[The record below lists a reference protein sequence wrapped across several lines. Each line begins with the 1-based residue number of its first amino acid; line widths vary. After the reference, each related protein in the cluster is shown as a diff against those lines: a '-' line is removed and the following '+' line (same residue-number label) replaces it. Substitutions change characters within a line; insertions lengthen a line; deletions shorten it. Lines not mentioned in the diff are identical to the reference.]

1 MVSEGAKMIGGDIMP
16 GDSLSSLEE
25 RVGRLVEL
33 TVRLKEEKKVWEK
46 EKAIL
51 KSKVEEIAKQV
62 EKVIGEE
69 DEG

>member
-1 MVSEGAKMIGGDIMP
+1 MP

-25 RVGRLVEL
+25 RVGKLVEL
-33 TVRLKEEKKVWEK
+33 TVRLKEEKKVWEE
-46 EKAIL
+46 EKSLL

>member
-1 MVSEGAKMIGGDIMP
+1 MP

>member
-1 MVSEGAKMIGGDIMP
+1 MIGGDVMP

-25 RVGRLVEL
+25 RVGKLVEL
-33 TVRLKEEKKVWEK
+33 TIRLKEEKKVWEE

>member
-1 MVSEGAKMIGGDIMP
+1 MP

-25 RVGRLVEL
+25 RVGKLVEL
-33 TVRLKEEKKVWEK
+33 TIRLKEEKEMWEK

-51 KSKVEEIAKQV
+51 KSKVEEIAKRV

-69 DEG
+69 NEG

>member
-1 MVSEGAKMIGGDIMP
+1 MIGGDVMP

-25 RVGRLVEL
+25 RVGKLVEL
-33 TVRLKEEKKVWEK
+33 TIRLKEEKKMWEK

-51 KSKVEEIAKQV
+51 KSKVEEIAKRV

-69 DEG
+69 NEG

>member
-1 MVSEGAKMIGGDIMP
+1 MP

-25 RVGRLVEL
+25 RVGKLVEL
-33 TVRLKEEKKVWEK
+33 TIRLKEEKKVWEE
-46 EKAIL
+46 EKSLL

>member
-1 MVSEGAKMIGGDIMP
+1 MP

-25 RVGRLVEL
+25 RVGKLVEL
-33 TVRLKEEKKVWEK
+33 TIRLKEEKKVWEE

-51 KSKVEEIAKQV
+51 KSKVEEIAKRV